1 MPDEG
6 TAWGSEISL
15 GRQHEIDGIACGIH
29 SSVEVRPVAGNSDI
43 GLIHTPGA
51 IRMPTFATKPLI
63 QNGRI
68 TLDPT
73 PDGNVIHRQSTLRH
87 HLLQISVAQR
97 ITQVPPD
104 AKNDDHVL
112 KVSPTEQRRPI
123 LAHRFTLAEPPV
135 FLCNRSVD
143 STEAPTEEF
152 TAERTCS

>member
-1 MPDEG
+1 
-6 TAWGSEISL
+6 
-15 GRQHEIDGIACGIH
+15 
-29 SSVEVRPVAGNSDI
+29 
-43 GLIHTPGA
+43 
-51 IRMPTFATKPLI
+51 MPTFATKPLI

-104 AKNDDHVL
+104 AKNDDPVL

-135 FLCNRSVD
+135 FLCNRSVRRELG
-143 STEAPTEEF
+143 SNPAF
-152 TAERTCS
+152 TACNRQNACTIRPHETSR